1 MSNIFQSYSLWYT
14 PSNSTHRTPHHESLH
29 PDSNNNNNNNPNV
42 ASQAHRRHA
51 SHRTPLSRLRLDEEY
66 MARRK
71 LNIQNYGNT
80 WLKPPGIPKT
90 LYQQREERR
99 EMEEHQEALR
109 REQLA
114 QELAEAEQ
122 DEMLQGEG
130 VDGEDDGARDLD
142 DDVPEDE
149 GDRTGLTIESE
160 ESEGE
165 DEENDPEG
173 RGGERSPGDNGRGSF
188 GGRGGGIGNVPVML
202 VTPRLPARVPDD
214 VYREALARGEDPEPN
229 GFDDGGSTIDDEGHG
244 MLQEED
250 LVHEGHGYDIDMDA
264 DLDAE
269 IPDAD
274 EPSGYE
280 HTDTEDELSSSEED
294 DESVDAGR
302 LPLQNPAASMVRSDG
317 TQNSMDL
324 NSLIS
329 GSSQVGSSPQLHSG
343 RRRLM

>member
-1 MSNIFQSYSLWYT
+1 M
-14 PSNSTHRTPHHESLH
+14 EG
-29 PDSNNNNNNNPNV
+29 
-42 ASQAHRRHA
+42 
-51 SHRTPLSRLRLDEEY
+51 EED
-66 MARRK
+66 
-71 LNIQNYGNT
+71 G
-80 WLKPPGIPKT
+80 G
-90 LYQQREERR
+90 
-99 EMEEHQEALR
+99 
-109 REQLA
+109 
-114 QELAEAEQ
+114 
-122 DEMLQGEG
+122 GE
-130 VDGEDDGARDLD
+130 RDLD

-149 GDRTGLTIESE
+149 GRTELTL
-160 ESEGE
+160 EGSE

-173 RGGERSPGDNGRGSF
+173 TGERSPGDIIGRGSF
-188 GGRGGGIGNVPVML
+188 GGRGVGNAPVML

-229 GFDDGGSTIDDEGHG
+229 GFDDDGSTIDDEGQG

-250 LVHEGHGYDIDMDA
+250 LVHEGHGYDVDMDA

-280 HTDTEDELSSSEED
+280 HTDTEDELSSSEDD

-324 NSLIS
+324 SSLIS